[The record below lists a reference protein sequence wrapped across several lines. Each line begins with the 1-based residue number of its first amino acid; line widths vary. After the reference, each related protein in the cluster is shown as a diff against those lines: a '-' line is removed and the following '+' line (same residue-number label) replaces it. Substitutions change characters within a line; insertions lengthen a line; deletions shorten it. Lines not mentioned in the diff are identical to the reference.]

1 MISRPD
7 LAKVIA
13 EKTMHMANQNDVVQ
27 TVAAYLLDEGRTED
41 VSSLMRD
48 VARIRNEHGLVEAT
62 VVSAYEL
69 DSGAMNEVKGALKLE
84 YPNAKSFVINKQIDP
99 TLVGGLRIE
108 MAGEELDL
116 SVRAK
121 LNTLK
126 RLTAA
131 RSI

>member
-1 MISRPD
+1 
-7 LAKVIA
+7 
-13 EKTMHMANQNDVVQ
+13 MHMTNQDDVVRV
-27 TVAAYLLDEGRTED
+27 VAAYLLDEGRTED

-48 VARIRNEHGLVEAT
+48 VAKVRAQHGLIEAT
-62 VVSAYEL
+62 VVSAYAL
-69 DSGAMNEVKGALKLE
+69 DSGAMQEVKGALKSE
-84 YPNAKSFVINKQIDP
+84 YPNAKNFVINKQIDP

-116 SVRAK
+116 SIRAK

>member
-7 LAKVIA
+7 LAKIIA
-13 EKTMHMANQNDVVQ
+13 ERTLHMTDQDDVVQ
-27 TVAAYLLDEGRTED
+27 AVAAYLLDEGRSED

-48 VARIRNEHGLVEAT
+48 VARVRAEHGLVEAT

-69 DSGAMNEVKGALKLE
+69 DNGAMQEVKGALKAE
-84 YPNAKSFVINKQIDP
+84 YPNGKSFVINKRIDP
-99 TLVGGLRIE
+99 SLVGGLRIE